1 MHPIKST
8 PPTQTPPDPTMEEM
22 LIIPRAEAPHLV
34 SHYGQKLMENDRLK
48 TAATLAAKKHR
59 ILHDPT
65 LTDNAKVA
73 LLTPVNRR
81 LRQSKKRLR
90 QVSLS
95 TAGPGDDD
103 DDDDDNDMST
113 PAAEKI
119 MRKLVKAVKTPPP
132 KAKPKVPP
140 RPSFAATPKRPPLSL
155 SPEDILLK
163 TPKPKTPLTVEDIKK
178 ETPAYQAAKA
188 AATPK
193 APKTATPKTPKT
205 LEEIREYLQGL
216 PSGVTTRAKAK
227 KDKKGEPGPSTST
240 WDLKGVK
247 DWEEY

>member
-22 LIIPRAEAPHLV
+22 LIISRAEAPHLV

-73 LLTPVNRR
+73 MLTPVNRR

-103 DDDDDNDMST
+103 DDDDDEDNDMST

-119 MRKLVKAVKTPPP
+119 MRKLVKAVKTPQP
-132 KAKPKVPP
+132 KTKPKVPP

-155 SPEDILLK
+155 IPEDILK
-163 TPKPKTPLTVEDIKK
+163 TPSKTPLTVEDIKK

-188 AATPK
+188 ALRPR
-193 APKTATPKTPKT
+193 P
-205 LEEIREYLQGL
+205 LR
-216 PSGVTTRAKAK
+216 R
-227 KDKKGEPGPSTST
+227 
-240 WDLKGVK
+240 
-247 DWEEY
+247 

>member
-1 MHPIKST
+1 
-8 PPTQTPPDPTMEEM
+8 MEEM

-59 ILHDPT
+59 ILYDPT
-65 LTDNAKVA
+65 LTAKAKVA
-73 LLTPVNRR
+73 MLTPVNRR

-95 TAGPGDDD
+95 TPGPCDDDDDD

-119 MRKLVKAVKTPPP
+119 MRKLVKVVKTPQP

-140 RPSFAATPKRPPLSL
+140 RPSFPSTPKRPPLSL
-155 SPEDILLK
+155 SPEDILKSLSA
-163 TPKPKTPLTVEDIKK
+163 TPSKTPLTPEDILKR
-178 ETPAYQAAKA
+178 TPKCQSAKA
-188 AATPK
+188 SAKASATPSSLEAVK
-193 APKTATPKTPKT
+193 A
-205 LEEIREYLQGL
+205 YLSGL

-227 KDKKGEPGPSTST
+227 KDKKGDPGPSTTT

-247 DWEEY
+247 GWEEY

>member
-1 MHPIKST
+1 
-8 PPTQTPPDPTMEEM
+8 MEEM

-73 LLTPVNRR
+73 MLTPVNRR

-103 DDDDDNDMST
+103 DDNDMST
-113 PAAEKI
+113 PATEKI
-119 MRKLVKAVKTPPP
+119 MRKLVKAVKTPQP
-132 KAKPKVPP
+132 KAKPKIPP
-140 RPSFAATPKRPPLSL
+140 RPSFPTTAKRPPLSL
-155 SPEDILLK
+155 SPEDILK
-163 TPKPKTPLTVEDIKK
+163 TPSKGLFKPKTPLTAEDIMKG
-178 ETPAYQAAKA
+178 TPAYQAAKA
-188 AATPK
+188 SA
-193 APKTATPKTPKT
+193 TPKT
-205 LEEIREYLQGL
+205 LEDVKAYLKGL
-216 PSGVTTRAKAK
+216 QLGVTTRAKAK
-227 KDKKGEPGPSTST
+227 KDKKGDPGPSTPT
-240 WDLKGVK
+240 WDLKDVK